1 MARKSRKQIA
11 EQTKVGG
18 YVRVSNER
26 QVDQGG
32 QPIAQDEKMRQYCSL
47 YDLTLVG
54 IVIDAGISAQTLQ
67 REGLQ
72 EALCMLISGQVDGI
86 GVVKLDKLTRNVS
99 DRGSLIQN
107 YFNTYAL
114 MSVSEQ
120 VNTRP
125 ASGR

>member
-1 MARKSRKQIA
+1 
-11 EQTKVGG
+11 
-18 YVRVSNER
+18 
-26 QVDQGG
+26 
-32 QPIAQDEKMRQYCSL
+32 MRQYCSL

>member
-1 MARKSRKQIA
+1 MQKWP
-11 EQTKVGG
+11 
-18 YVRVSNER
+18 ER
-26 QVDQGG
+26 ADCRADQDCRICESVERAPGRPGG
-32 QPIAQDEKMRQYCSL
+32 QPTAQDEKIRQYCSL
-47 YDLTLVG
+47 YDLTLVD
-54 IVIDAGISAQTLQ
+54 IVIDAGVSAKTLQ

-72 EALCMLISGQVDGI
+72 EALCMLISGQADGI
-86 GVVKLDKLTRNVS
+86 VVVKLDKLTRNVS